1 MSAPVFIAE
10 PAVLAAAAPGL
21 RVAVMGP
28 DARHAVTVVRIRV
41 GERIVLV
48 DGSGRR
54 ANGSVAVAT
63 APDHLE
69 VDIESV
75 IDEPQP
81 QPRFVVAQAIAKGE
95 HAELAVDLMTQL
107 GVDEVIPWQASR
119 CVVRWN
125 ADKAERAEAKWRAAA
140 VQAAKQ
146 SRRARVPQV
155 GAPIALDALCE
166 RVRSASTAIV
176 LHEEARWSFIEVP
189 LPRVGDVLLIVGP
202 EGGIADEERAALVA
216 AGAREAVLGPM
227 VLRSSLAGAAALA
240 VLASRLRWDAQDME
254 GSGA

>member
-1 MSAPVFIAE
+1 MSAPVFVADA
-10 PAVLAAAAPGL
+10 AVLATAAVGARLVLG
-21 RVAVMGP
+21 GP
-28 DARHAVTVVRIRV
+28 DARHAVTVVRIRS
-41 GERIVLV
+41 GEPIELV

-54 ANGSVAVAT
+54 VRGTVAAAT

-69 VDIESV
+69 VDVSLV
-75 IDEPQP
+75 VDEPEP
-81 QPRFVVAQAIAKGE
+81 EPCFVVAQAIAKGE

-107 GVDEVIPWQASR
+107 GVDTIIPWQASR
-119 CVVRWN
+119 CVARWTQEK
-125 ADKAERAEAKWRAAA
+125 ADRSGAKWRSVA

-155 GAPIALDALCE
+155 QAPIQLDALCE
-166 RVRSASTAIV
+166 RVRHASSAIV
-176 LHEEARWSFIEVP
+176 LHEEARWSFIDVP
-189 LPRVGDVLLIVGP
+189 LPRTGEVLLIVGP
-202 EGGIADEERAALVA
+202 EGGITDEERSALIA

-240 VLASRLRWDAQDME
+240 VLASRLRWGAPDVE

>member
-1 MSAPVFIAE
+1 MSAPVFIAD
-10 PAVLAAAAPGL
+10 PAVLADASPGV
-21 RVAVMGP
+21 RVTVTGP
-28 DARHAVTVVRIRV
+28 DARHAVTVVRMRA
-41 GERIVLV
+41 GEPIELV

-54 ANGSVAVAT
+54 VRGSVAVAT
-63 APDHLE
+63 PPDHLQ
-69 VDIESV
+69 VDVGSV
-75 IDEPQP
+75 VDEPEP

-119 CVVRWN
+119 CVVRWS
-125 ADKAERAEAKWRAAA
+125 DEKAGRAEAKWRSAAE
-140 VQAAKQ
+140 QAAKQ

-176 LHEEARWSFIEVP
+176 LHEEARWSFLDVP
-189 LPRVGDVLLIVGP
+189 LPRSGDVLLIVGP
-202 EGGIADEERAALVA
+202 EGDIADEERSALIA
-216 AGAREAVLGPM
+216 AGGREAVLGPM
-227 VLRSSLAGAAALA
+227 VLRSSLAGAAGLA
-240 VLASRLRWDAQDME
+240 VLASRLRWGAADME